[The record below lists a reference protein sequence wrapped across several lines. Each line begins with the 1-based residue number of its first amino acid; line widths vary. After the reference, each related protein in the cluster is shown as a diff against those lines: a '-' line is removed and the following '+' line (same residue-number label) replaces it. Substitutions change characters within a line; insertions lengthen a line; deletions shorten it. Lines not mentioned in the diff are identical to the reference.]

1 MSEFGNETIVPTSLR
16 DQLMNIPQIRIE
28 EVVSELLGTEE
39 QDPELVEAITESI
52 KEVLS
57 SQNAVFVDAEI
68 EFDAIKKII
77 EAEIPTSQVVIDGS
91 EITTPDFSSNTLD
104 GLDSKES
111 VREIHHS
118 ILGIENDDQL
128 AATTL
133 REAYF
138 NNSEHHP
145 LQEVLFVK
153 DYSELSIDLREMLH
167 WLIKKGIKVIVA
179 KKRGEEIPGDYGMI
193 LSKDFI
199 GSPYLRS
206 IEKKPD
212 EEKSDE
218 AKSANLHLSDR
229 KKVA

>member
-16 DQLMNIPQIRIE
+16 DQLMKIPQTRIE
-28 EVVSELLGTEE
+28 EVASELLGTEE
-39 QDPELVEAITESI
+39 QNPELVEAITESI

-68 EFDAIKKII
+68 EFDAIKRII

-91 EITTPDFSSNTLD
+91 EIATPDFSSNTLD

-111 VREIHHS
+111 AREIHHS

-153 DYSELSIDLREMLH
+153 NYSELSIDLREMLH

-179 KKRGEEIPGDYGMI
+179 KKRGGEIPEDYGMI
-193 LSKDFI
+193 LSTDFI
-199 GSPYLRS
+199 NSSYLRS
-206 IEKKPD
+206 VEKKP
-212 EEKSDE
+212 SR
-218 AKSANLHLSDR
+218 LRLSDR